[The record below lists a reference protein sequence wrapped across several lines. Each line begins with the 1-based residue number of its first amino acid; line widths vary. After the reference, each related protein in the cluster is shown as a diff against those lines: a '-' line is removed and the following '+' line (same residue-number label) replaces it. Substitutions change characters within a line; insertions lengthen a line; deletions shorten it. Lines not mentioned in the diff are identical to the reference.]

1 MVEVDKDN
9 SDPGYLCGRLFN
21 VLECAQTTAIRN
33 VNATIVD
40 PVLRHGVHRARSSVP
55 PAAQRSARASAHVE
69 PGPRGARVAIETDME
84 EIMSSLEGFPKTLNL
99 EQQGLFALGYY
110 HQRAENS
117 RQAQEAT
124 ARRNAQQ
131 DHDDN
136 EPDAE

>member
-1 MVEVDKDN
+1 MVEVDKEN

-21 VLECAQTTAIRN
+21 VLERAQTTAIRN
-33 VNATIVD
+33 VNATIADRYYGTASTAPGAVF
-40 PVLRHGVHRARSSVP
+40 PLLLKGMRAHLHTLNRD
-55 PAAQRSARASAHVE
+55 R
-69 PGPRGARVAIETDME
+69 RGARVAIETDME
-84 EIMSSLEGFPKTLNL
+84 EIMSSLSGFPRTLNL

-117 RQAQEAT
+117 RQAQEAA

-131 DHDDN
+131 DDDDN